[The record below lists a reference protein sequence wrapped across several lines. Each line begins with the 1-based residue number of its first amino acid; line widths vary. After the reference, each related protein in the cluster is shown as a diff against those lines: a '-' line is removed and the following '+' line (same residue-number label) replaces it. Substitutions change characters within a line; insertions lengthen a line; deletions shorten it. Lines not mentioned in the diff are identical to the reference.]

1 MGYEDSPEAVYAAAK
16 PMRRVTSLWP
26 TGRVSRPLIPL
37 LLAAFAGVSACSLK
51 NMERKTLPDG
61 SHELTCRARLS
72 ACLVEIQEICADAGY
87 DVVSA
92 FEERK
97 RSGPSTGETEII
109 RSHATIRCR
118 KTTAI
123 FGDDSAE
130 PAAPRPVPS
139 ASAPAP
145 RPPVCQ
151 PGTTQVCVGTGA
163 CQGGQQCLPDGSGF
177 GACDCGPAPA
187 PEIPAEN
194 TIPPAPTPAPS
205 AAPPPV
211 PAPAGAAPETRGP

>member
-1 MGYEDSPEAVYAAAK
+1 MGYEDRLEAVYAAAK

-26 TGRVSRPLIPL
+26 TGRVSRPVIPL
-37 LLAAFAGVSACSLK
+37 LLAAFAGIGACSLK
-51 NMERKTLPDG
+51 NVERKTLPDG
-61 SHELTCRARLS
+61 GYELTCRARLS
-72 ACLVEIQEICADAGY
+72 ACLVEIQETCADAGY

-118 KTTAI
+118 KPTAI
-123 FGDDSAE
+123 FGGDPVE
-130 PAAPRPVPS
+130 PAAPRPAPS
-139 ASAPAP
+139 VAVPAP

-163 CQGGQQCLPDGSGF
+163 CQGGQQCLPDGSAF
-177 GACDCGPAPA
+177 GACDCGPPPA
-187 PEIPAEN
+187 PEMPAEN
-194 TIPPAPTPAPS
+194 TSPAVPTPPAS

-211 PAPAGAAPETRGP
+211 PAPAGSAPKTPGP